1 MFGEVLKK
9 NVLKKILFCE
19 EYSAFLFILPAMLG
33 MIFFIIIPILSSFFI
48 SLTDWNLL
56 SKPIFVGADN
66 YVELIKE
73 PTFKKVLFNTIIYA
87 LVTTI
92 FGVIIPL
99 ILAVILNAKIK
110 AKSLFKTIYFI
121 PFITPM
127 IVIAIVWAW
136 IFDPNYGIM
145 NYILHTHLKW
155 LYDTRLAMLAVILVS
170 VWKNIGYNMVILL
183 TGLQTLPESVDEAAK
198 IDGASE
204 FQKFFKITLPLLSP
218 TILFVCLITTISS
231 FQVFDLIYL
240 MTDGGPLNST
250 NVLVYWMYKC
260 AFEFFK
266 IGKASA
272 IAYILF
278 GIIALLTLLQWQTRK
293 KWVYNE

>member
-1 MFGEVLKK
+1 MFGENLKE
-9 NVLKKILFCE
+9 NIFKKILFSE
-19 EYSAFLFILPAMLG
+19 EYSAFLLIIPAILG
-33 MIFFIIIPILSSFFI
+33 MLFFIIIPIFFSFFV

-56 SKPIFVGADN
+56 SKPIFVGVDN
-66 YVELIKE
+66 YIELLSE
-73 PTFKKVLFNTIIYA
+73 PSFKTVLFNTIVYA
-87 LVTTI
+87 LVTTV
-92 FGVIIPL
+92 FGVIIPTV
-99 ILAVILNAKIK
+99 LAVILNTKIK
-110 AKSLFKTIYFI
+110 AKSFFKTVYFI

-127 IVIAIVWAW
+127 IVVAIVWAW

-155 LYDTRLAMLAVILVS
+155 LYDTRLAMIAVILVS
-170 VWKNIGYNMVILL
+170 VWKNIGYNTIILL
-183 TGLQTLPESVDEAAK
+183 TGLQTLPVSVDEAAK
-198 IDGASE
+198 IDGANE

-250 NVLVYWMYKC
+250 NVLVYWMYKT

>member
-1 MFGEVLKK
+1 MRKNLLKK
-9 NVLKKILFCE
+9 LIFNE
-19 EYSAFLFILPAMLG
+19 EYSAFVFILPAMLG
-33 MIFFIIIPILSSFFI
+33 MLFFIIIPIFFSFII

-56 SKPIFVGADN
+56 SKPVFVGADN
-66 YVELIKE
+66 YIELFKE
-73 PTFKKVLFNTIIYA
+73 PTFGKVLLNTIIYA
-87 LVTTI
+87 LVTTV
-92 FGVIIPL
+92 FGVIIPTV
-99 ILAVILNAKIK
+99 LAVVLNTKLK
-110 AKSLFKTIYFI
+110 AKSFFKTIYFI

-136 IFDPNYGIM
+136 IFDPNYGIL
-145 NYILHTHLKW
+145 NYVLHTHLKW
-155 LYDTRLAMLAVILVS
+155 LYDTRLAMAAVILVS

-183 TGLQTLPESVDEAAK
+183 AGLQTLPESVDEAAK
-198 IDGASE
+198 IDGANE
-204 FQKFFKITLPLLSP
+204 LQKFFKITLPLLSP

-250 NVLVYWMYKC
+250 NVLVYWMYKN

-272 IAYILF
+272 IAYVLF
-278 GIIALLTLLQWQTRK
+278 GIIAVLTLLQWQTRK

>member
-1 MFGEVLKK
+1 MLCKMFGEVLKK

-170 VWKNIGYNMVILL
+170 VWKNIGK
-183 TGLQTLPESVDEAAK
+183 S
-198 IDGASE
+198 
-204 FQKFFKITLPLLSP
+204 
-218 TILFVCLITTISS
+218 
-231 FQVFDLIYL
+231 
-240 MTDGGPLNST
+240 
-250 NVLVYWMYKC
+250 
-260 AFEFFK
+260 
-266 IGKASA
+266 
-272 IAYILF
+272 
-278 GIIALLTLLQWQTRK
+278 
-293 KWVYNE
+293 